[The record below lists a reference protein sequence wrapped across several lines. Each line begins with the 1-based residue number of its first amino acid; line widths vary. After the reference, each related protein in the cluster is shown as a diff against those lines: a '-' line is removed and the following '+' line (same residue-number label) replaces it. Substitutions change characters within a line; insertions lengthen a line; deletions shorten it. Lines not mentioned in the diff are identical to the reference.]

1 MEKEKLYRK
10 VEATGLISGIIKGFY
25 DDVVAAPKEG
35 KKVCWCVGAGPYE
48 LFKAQDIA
56 HFQTE
61 NWAVAISARKM
72 ERLLISVTRCSSR
85 KGRYRTVCRRNY
97 AFPNL
102 IFSLPSI
109 PVHQWRSGLRPSVR
123 FTTFP
128 LSL

>member
-1 MEKEKLYRK
+1 MENEKKYRK

-48 LFKAQDIA
+48 LFKAQGIA

-72 ERLLISVTRCSSR
+72 ERPLVDEAERAGSSSDCCS
-85 KGRYRTVCRRNY
+85 
-97 AFPNL
+97 
-102 IFSLPSI
+102 
-109 PVHQWRSGLRPSVR
+109 
-123 FTTFP
+123 
-128 LSL
+128 